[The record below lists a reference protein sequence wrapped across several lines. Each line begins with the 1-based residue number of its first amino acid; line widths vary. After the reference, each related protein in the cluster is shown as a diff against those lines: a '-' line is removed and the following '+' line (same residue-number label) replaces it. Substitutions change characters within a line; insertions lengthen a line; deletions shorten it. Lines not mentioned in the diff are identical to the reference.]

1 MITYIYNIYTT
12 YNIHTY
18 THTHTHTHTGGYTY
32 TLSLASEIQAI
43 NPGLVCNES
52 EATPPSSSLE
62 RSWSHVFSTSL
73 LHGDPRGFG

>member
-18 THTHTHTHTGGYTY
+18 THTHTQTHTRESTD
-32 TLSLASEIQAI
+32 TLYLYSEKQSIQ
-43 NPGLVCNES
+43 PGLVCNES